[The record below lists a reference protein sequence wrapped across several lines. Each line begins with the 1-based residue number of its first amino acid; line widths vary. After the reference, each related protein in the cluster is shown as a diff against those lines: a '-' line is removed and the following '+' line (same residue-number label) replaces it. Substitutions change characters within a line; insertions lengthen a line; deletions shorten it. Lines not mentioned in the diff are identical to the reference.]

1 MLRVKLFKIVYRFY
15 VCRTPWAHCNIT
27 SQIGFSNY
35 EEKEEATTME
45 NSYLNYGERSEVN
58 FVIYD
63 N

>member
-1 MLRVKLFKIVYRFY
+1 MFVGP
-15 VCRTPWAHCNIT
+15 PWAHCNIT

-45 NSYLNYGERSEVN
+45 NSYLNYGERSDVN